1 MKGLEPLKGISVS
14 DSRVEADCNCL
25 LQIFALSTLLVFKI
39 PFFLSVLIPNA
50 PFVRDFTNDQNFF
63 VLSFFSRTAGIRT
76 FRLKREDVV
85 NKLNMFQICISNDL
99 LNMCSEPFVM
109 VLNVRAA

>member
-1 MKGLEPLKGISVS
+1 MKRLEPLKGISVS
-14 DSRVEADCNCL
+14 DSRVKADCNCP
-25 LQIFALSTLLVFKI
+25 LQIFALSTVLVFKI

-50 PFVRDFTNDQNFF
+50 PFVGDFTNDQNFF
-63 VLSFFSRTAGIRT
+63 VFSFFSRTAGIRT

-85 NKLNMFQICISNDL
+85 NMFQICISNDL